1 MEKQMSKRSKL
12 GLIAAILAIVAIL
25 ATIWALIL
33 IHQHYAL
40 LGRHVTPPGFVPGD
54 FELFYVANTI
64 ISTVNIALLVILIF
78 IYVNIYVKTRS
89 AFTIGL
95 VIFAVVFLVRD
106 LTSSPFITS
115 MYGFRAY
122 GLGPFAF
129 LPSLFELVAL
139 SVLLYLSVKY

>member
-1 MEKQMSKRSKL
+1 MDKQMSNRLRL
-12 GLIAAILAIVAIL
+12 GLIVAIL
-25 ATIWALIL
+25 VIVAVVATVWAFVLIQ
-33 IHQHYAL
+33 QHANYL
-40 LGRHVTPPGFVPGD
+40 ERHAPSPGFVRGD

-64 ISTVNIALLVILIF
+64 ISTINIAMLVFLIL

-89 AFTIGL
+89 PFTIGL
-95 VIFAVVFLVRD
+95 VIFAFVFLVRD
-106 LTSSPFITS
+106 LTSSPFVTS

>member
-1 MEKQMSKRSKL
+1 MEMQMSKRLKL
-12 GLIAAILAIVAIL
+12 GLVAAILAIAAIL

-33 IHQHYAL
+33 IHQHFGF
-40 LGRHVTPPGFVPGD
+40 LGRHVSPPVFVPGD
-54 FELFYVANTI
+54 VELFYVANMI
-64 ISTVNIALLVILIF
+64 ISTINIALLVILIF

-89 AFTIGL
+89 PFTIGL

-106 LTSSPFITS
+106 LTSSPFVTS
-115 MYGFRAY
+115 IYGFRAY

-139 SVLLYLSVKY
+139 SILLYLSARY